1 MSINRRD
8 WLKQSSFA
16 ALGLGISLRSLA
28 NEEGLPRHFGSGQGV
43 INLGSNENPYGISPL
58 SKKAITEMLG
68 EANRY
73 QYNIGSL
80 KSFKKEIAE
89 YYKLSDENLLITPGS
104 GEGLNLL
111 ARHFSDGNIVVAN
124 PTFGILPNTAKKIGT
139 EVIEIPLTYDKVHD
153 LDAMLKAIN
162 DKTKL
167 VYICNPANP
176 TTTILKSSEL
186 KNFCEEASKKAV
198 VLIDEAYID
207 FIETKDNESMFSLIN
222 NNPNIIAMRT
232 FSKIHAMAGLRVG
245 FIAAHPTMIEKLSSN
260 HFGNT
265 QFCTSVLSQT
275 AVLASLKDEEH
286 RKTSRQKIAAAR
298 KYVTDELSKLKYRY
312 ADSHTNFLFFQLKNF
327 KGDFAKEMLDK
338 YNIVL
343 RSGSFGDDGNWCRV
357 SIGYMEEMK
366 QFMKIFK
373 EKYA

>member
-1 MSINRRD
+1 MTMNRRD

-16 ALGLGISLRSLA
+16 TLGLGISLRSLA
-28 NEEGLPRHFGSGQGV
+28 NEEGLPRQFGSEQGI
-43 INLGSNENPYGISPL
+43 INLGSNENPYGISPM
-58 SKKAITEMLG
+58 SKKAITEMLN

-89 YYKLSDENLLITPGS
+89 YYKLSAENLLITPGS

-111 ARHFSDGNIVVAN
+111 ARHYSGGNIVVAN

-139 EVIEIPLTYDKVHD
+139 EVIEVPLTYDKVHD

-167 VYICNPANP
+167 IYICNPANP
-176 TTTILKSSEL
+176 TTTILKSAAL

-207 FIETKDNESMFSLIN
+207 FIETQDNESMFSLIN
-222 NNPNIIAMRT
+222 NNPNIIVMRT

-245 FIAAHPTMIEKLSSN
+245 FIAAHPAMIEKLSSDY
-260 HFGNT
+260 FGNT

-286 RKTSRQKIAAAR
+286 RKLSRQKNAAA
-298 KYVTDELSKLKYRY
+298 KKFVTDELTKLNYRF

-343 RSGSFGDDGNWCRV
+343 RSGSYGDDGNWCRV
-357 SIGYMEEMK
+357 SVGYLEEMK